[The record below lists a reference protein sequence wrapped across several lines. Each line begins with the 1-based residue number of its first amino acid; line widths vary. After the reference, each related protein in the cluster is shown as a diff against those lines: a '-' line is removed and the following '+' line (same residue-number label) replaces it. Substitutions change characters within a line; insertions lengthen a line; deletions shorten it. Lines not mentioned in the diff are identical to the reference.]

1 MMVDLISYI
10 IDNIVDEAIDID
22 IKSVVENG
30 NEEITILVPDEHMGK
45 VIGKNGRIAK
55 AMRLIANSK
64 ASKDSK
70 KVYIN
75 IVAKEN

>member
-1 MMVDLISYI
+1 MVKLISCI

-22 IKSVVENG
+22 INSIMENG
-30 NEEITILVPDEHMGK
+30 NEEITISVPEEYMGK

-55 AMRLIANSK
+55 AIRLIANSK
-64 ASKDSK
+64 ALRNSK

-75 IVAKEN
+75 IVAKEI

>member
-1 MMVDLISYI
+1 MVKLISYI
-10 IDNIVDEAIDID
+10 IDNIIDEAVDID
-22 IKSVVENG
+22 IESTMENG
-30 NEEITILVPDEHMGK
+30 NEEITILVPEEHMGK

-55 AMRLIANSK
+55 AIRLIVNSK
-64 ASKDSK
+64 ASKNSK

>member
-1 MMVDLISYI
+1 MVKLISYI
-10 IDNIVDEAIDID
+10 IDNIVDEAVDID
-22 IKSVVENG
+22 IESTMENG
-30 NEEITILVPDEHMGK
+30 NEEITILVPEEHMGK

-55 AMRLIANSK
+55 AIRLIANSK
-64 ASKDSK
+64 ASKNSK

>member
-1 MMVDLISYI
+1 MVKLISYI
-10 IDNIVDEAIDID
+10 IDNIVDESVNIDID
-22 IKSVVENG
+22 SKKENG
-30 NEEITILVPDEHMGK
+30 NEEITINVPEEHMGK

-64 ASKDSK
+64 LSTETK